1 MTAEDKLRK
10 YIIKT
15 YGEIDYGKTKK
26 NIKNISKYFKDVIKD
41 RGRKRLP
48 SKDI

>member
-1 MTAEDKLRK
+1 MNVEDRLRK

-26 NIKNISKYFKDVIKD
+26 NIKNLSKYFEGLIKT

-48 SKDI
+48 SKGI